1 MEPLDPAP
9 NSEWLLEHKERRVL
23 SWSAVWRMPEQL
35 RRVITHL
42 YICDRS
48 PEETAEVLGMDSD
61 TLQNLH
67 NKALENLR
75 ERIRWH

>member
-1 MEPLDPAP
+1 MPLEDPADLAE
-9 NSEWLLEHKERRVL
+9 NKQLRLL
-23 SWSAVWRMPEQL
+23 SWRAVWGMPEHL

-48 PEETAEVLGMDSD
+48 PEEAANLLGIDFD

-75 ERIRWH
+75 ARVKSWH